1 MEMEING
8 EASQHDIV
16 LLFALKY
23 RLPEEAIIR
32 YVSIFIP
39 DPVSIGPAGSSTVQR
54 KTSRARLCSLKS
66 AEFTAGR
73 SAAP

>member
-1 MEMEING
+1 M

-23 RLPEEAIIR
+23 RTARGGDNR

-54 KTSRARLCSLKS
+54 KTSVRGCAR
-66 AEFTAGR
+66 
-73 SAAP
+73 